1 MKTINKFSVFVIC
14 LLFAGA
20 CTYDFPE
27 FQEEQTQGEADF
39 SKMISVGNSLTAGFM
54 NGALYTESQN
64 NSFVS
69 TLAAQMALV
78 GGSSTF
84 NQATIN
90 STNGCYNPSGGCTA
104 GRLYLK
110 ISGAS
115 VVPTPKPGHGD
126 LSLFAPLSAGDKA
139 ALNNF
144 GIPGVTLG
152 SALSPALSANPYY
165 GKIASNAGTSTLIGD
180 AAAALANGGTFFTF
194 WLGNNDVLGYATA
207 GASAGGTL
215 TSNGDFTTYFNLAL
229 DAMLDANPDAKGAVG
244 NIPDVTSIGFF
255 SAVKYNPIPLDAGS
269 ATALTTNLANN
280 YNAFLD
286 GMVGVAAG
294 FTQAEADYRK
304 LTFTASSTNKILIND
319 ETLTDLSPYMVGPYA
334 GLAKYNIARQTT
346 SNDLVCLTA
355 GSYIGKV
362 IDNNPSPAPDSV
374 LGVSFPLYNTTN
386 PLKGDDLILIP
397 TEITVIQTAVSDF
410 NAIISTAVNA
420 NSDRLV
426 LVDANAALSLIK
438 NTSVTI
444 NGSSIT
450 ASITPPNGAFSLD
463 GVHPNAR
470 GSAYL
475 ANEFIKAINAKFGSN
490 IPLCNPNAF
499 GGNELPVP

>member
-1 MKTINKFSVFVIC
+1 MKTINKISAFVIC

-27 FQEEQTQGEADF
+27 FQEEPTQGEADF
-39 SKMISVGNSLTAGFM
+39 TKMISVGNSLTAGFM

-69 TLAAQMALV
+69 TLATQMALV

-115 VVPTPKPGHGD
+115 AVPTPKPGHGD
-126 LSLFAPLSAGDKA
+126 LTLFAPLSAGDKA

-152 SALSPALSANPYY
+152 GALSPALSANPYY
-165 GKIASNAGTSTLIGD
+165 GKIASNAGTSTLIDD

-215 TSNGDFTTYFNLAL
+215 TSNGDFATNFNLAL
-229 DAMLDANPDAKGAVG
+229 DAMLDANPDAMGAVG
-244 NIPDVTSIGFF
+244 NIPDVTSVPFF
-255 SAVKYNPIPLDAGS
+255 TTVPYNPVTLVQAQVDGLNPAFAAYNGGLDVAFANS
-269 ATALTTNLANN
+269 LITAEERDARKIIFVVGKNPVT
-280 YNAFLD
+280 
-286 GMVGVAAG
+286 MV
-294 FTQAEADYRK
+294 
-304 LTFTASSTNKILIND
+304 D
-319 ETLTDLSPYMVGPYA
+319 EKLTDLS
-334 GLAKYNIARQTT
+334 GLGLPSYRFATA
-346 SNDLVCLTA
+346 NDLLVLPA
-355 GSYIGKV
+355 ASFIGTLV
-362 IDNNPSPAPDSV
+362 GGNPTLINGISV
-374 LGVSFPLYNTTN
+374 PLADQWIVGGLDGAWVVTS
-386 PLKGDDLILIP
+386 
-397 TEITVIQTAVSDF
+397 TEKEEIQ
-410 NAIISTAVNA
+410 NAITAFNGTISAAVAA

-426 LVDANAALSLIK
+426 LVDANAALTLLK
-438 NTSVTI
+438 TTSVTI
-444 NGSSIT
+444 NGSAIT

-463 GVHPNAR
+463 GIHPNAR
-470 GSAYL
+470 GSAYM

-499 GGNELPVP
+499 SGNELPVP

>member
-1 MKTINKFSVFVIC
+1 MKTINKISAFVIC

-27 FQEEQTQGEADF
+27 FQEEPTQGEADF
-39 SKMISVGNSLTAGFM
+39 TKMISVGNSLTAGFM

-69 TLAAQMALV
+69 TLATQMALV

-115 VVPTPKPGHGD
+115 AVPTPKPGHGD
-126 LSLFAPLSAGDKA
+126 LTLFAPLSAGDKA

-152 SALSPALSANPYY
+152 GALSPALSANPYY
-165 GKIASNAGTSTLIGD
+165 GKIASNAGTSTLIDD

-215 TSNGDFTTYFNLAL
+215 TSNGDFATNFNLAL
-229 DAMLDANPDAKGAVG
+229 DAMLDANPDAMGAVG
-244 NIPDVTSIGFF
+244 NIPDVTSVPFF
-255 SAVKYNPIPLDAGS
+255 TTVPYNPVTLVQAQVDGLNPAFAAYNGGLDVAFANS
-269 ATALTTNLANN
+269 LITAEERDARKIIFVVGKNPVT
-280 YNAFLD
+280 
-286 GMVGVAAG
+286 MV
-294 FTQAEADYRK
+294 
-304 LTFTASSTNKILIND
+304 D
-319 ETLTDLSPYMVGPYA
+319 EKLTDLS
-334 GLAKYNIARQTT
+334 GLGLPSYRFATA
-346 SNDLVCLTA
+346 NDLLVLPA
-355 GSYIGKV
+355 ASFIGTLV
-362 IDNNPSPAPDSV
+362 GGNPTLINGISV
-374 LGVSFPLYNTTN
+374 PLADQWIVGGLDGAWVVTS
-386 PLKGDDLILIP
+386 
-397 TEITVIQTAVSDF
+397 TEKEEIQ
-410 NAIISTAVNA
+410 NAITAFNGTISAAVAA

-426 LVDANAALSLIK
+426 LVDANAALTLLK
-438 NTSVTI
+438 TTSVTI
-444 NGSSIT
+444 NGSAIT

-463 GVHPNAR
+463 GIHPNAR
-470 GSAYL
+470 GSAYM

-499 GGNELPVP
+499 GGNEFPVP